1 MGVQGKGGAR
11 EGSVK
16 PSRYLQLALLAVV
29 AVHALAFELQDLDNG
44 HHALGDSEYFAG
56 NGNYAAS
63 SVMPQQVVPLRFTK
77 TSKKECAKACDEE
90 GKCVG
95 FKYGGEGCTLMQ
107 NRPVEQRGTPERMKT
122 LPKNQSRKLKKAAG
136 ARLKFVPNK
145 QAAVATAVLEAEV
158 GRMSNNK
165 LRQVE
170 SVAEEE
176 EGFHLKAARRN
187 PRRAA
192 PRARKVLTLI
202 ARYNLKTKA
211 MKLQIANLPKAT
223 EKRIQ
228 STLQKMPG
236 NSKPGSQQRKANH
249 LWRQAKSDMRQYVKT
264 EIKKFKKNKLKKLQ
278 KRMFKEMGADFVMR
292 DLHKQLRKARANWR
306 KVRAWRMDPS
316 KLGNDAI
323 VSSTESE
330 KADNLPNCAEMRP
343 MCQSDIRVRRQCPHT
358 CKFLQEEKQ
367 EKLDKVVE
375 AEKVIA
381 KREENRAAR
390 ERKIANKYSA
400 RLEHVR
406 AQNAKEKE
414 SEEKLRVKKR
424 KLEKKLGIHPEKLKV
439 KFAGTPAEERQH
451 KLDIKAKAL
460 TAKATQLRKDA
471 TKKIVAGQKVIAKE
485 GATSDK
491 QKKAIAKARIL
502 TPVVEIVNGK
512 PKTVQPDQAGNIAK
526 AKADGKKV
534 QAALSTAVSDIKTG
548 ENELKQS
555 KILFK
560 QAAAVANAKPPMKK
574 KAAKPP
580 SANTQAVQKYGKELV
595 ALEKKAKN
603 ASKDEK
609 VTLSKKAEHL
619 KKKIGELMKPQ
630 FELGESMSAKVAK
643 VFDSLTS
650 PERFITF
657 DKENQCNYNP
667 PAGCG
672 CSGVIQTQQPDPRGG
687 SRRLLADPV
696 NKGACPAMPADCRCE
711 EELDEVSLLQVLDG
725 LSDMERSSM
734 FKGIICR
741 VRTAVVLAQKNDPS
755 LLSHVEKGAVFQKNK
770 KTLGPLLSCVKDSA
784 NEDKACEPYLF
795 GLLGSMN
802 DVMPEVKNLQTKLGV
817 SYQRAV
823 KKKCAAPS

>member
-11 EGSVK
+11 EGSVM

-187 PRRAA
+187 PKRAA
-192 PRARKVLTLI
+192 PRARKALTLI

-249 LWRQAKSDMRQYVKT
+249 LMRHAWRKAKSDMRQYVKK
-264 EIKKFKKNKLKKLQ
+264 EIKKIKLKKLQ

-306 KVRAWRMDPS
+306 KVRAWRMDLS

-330 KADNLPNCAEMRP
+330 KADNLPNC
-343 MCQSDIRVRRQCPHT
+343 
-358 CKFLQEEKQ
+358 
-367 EKLDKVVE
+367 
-375 AEKVIA
+375 
-381 KREENRAAR
+381 
-390 ERKIANKYSA
+390 
-400 RLEHVR
+400 
-406 AQNAKEKE
+406 
-414 SEEKLRVKKR
+414 
-424 KLEKKLGIHPEKLKV
+424 
-439 KFAGTPAEERQH
+439 
-451 KLDIKAKAL
+451 
-460 TAKATQLRKDA
+460 
-471 TKKIVAGQKVIAKE
+471 
-485 GATSDK
+485 
-491 QKKAIAKARIL
+491 
-502 TPVVEIVNGK
+502 
-512 PKTVQPDQAGNIAK
+512 
-526 AKADGKKV
+526 
-534 QAALSTAVSDIKTG
+534 
-548 ENELKQS
+548 
-555 KILFK
+555 
-560 QAAAVANAKPPMKK
+560 
-574 KAAKPP
+574 
-580 SANTQAVQKYGKELV
+580 
-595 ALEKKAKN
+595 
-603 ASKDEK
+603 
-609 VTLSKKAEHL
+609 
-619 KKKIGELMKPQ
+619 
-630 FELGESMSAKVAK
+630 
-643 VFDSLTS
+643 
-650 PERFITF
+650 
-657 DKENQCNYNP
+657 
-667 PAGCG
+667 
-672 CSGVIQTQQPDPRGG
+672 
-687 SRRLLADPV
+687 
-696 NKGACPAMPADCRCE
+696 
-711 EELDEVSLLQVLDG
+711 
-725 LSDMERSSM
+725 
-734 FKGIICR
+734 
-741 VRTAVVLAQKNDPS
+741 
-755 LLSHVEKGAVFQKNK
+755 
-770 KTLGPLLSCVKDSA
+770 
-784 NEDKACEPYLF
+784 
-795 GLLGSMN
+795 
-802 DVMPEVKNLQTKLGV
+802 
-817 SYQRAV
+817 
-823 KKKCAAPS
+823 

>member
-1 MGVQGKGGAR
+1 MGGICAGGKGGAR
-11 EGSVK
+11 EGSVM
-16 PSRYLQLALLAVV
+16 PSRYPQPALLAVV

-187 PRRAA
+187 PKRAA
-192 PRARKVLTLI
+192 PRARKALTLI

-211 MKLQIANLPKAT
+211 MKLQ
-223 EKRIQ
+223 
-228 STLQKMPG
+228 M
-236 NSKPGSQQRKANH
+236 ANH
-249 LWRQAKSDMRQYVKT
+249 LIRHAWRKAKSDMREYVKT

-306 KVRAWRMDPS
+306 KVKGWRMDSS

-343 MCQSDIRVRRQCPHT
+343 MCETDIRIRRQCPHT
-358 CKFLQEEKQ
+358 CKFLQEKKQ

-460 TAKATQLRKDA
+460 T
-471 TKKIVAGQKVIAKE
+471 
-485 GATSDK
+485 
-491 QKKAIAKARIL
+491 
-502 TPVVEIVNGK
+502 
-512 PKTVQPDQAGNIAK
+512 
-526 AKADGKKV
+526 
-534 QAALSTAVSDIKTG
+534 
-548 ENELKQS
+548 
-555 KILFK
+555 
-560 QAAAVANAKPPMKK
+560 
-574 KAAKPP
+574 
-580 SANTQAVQKYGKELV
+580 
-595 ALEKKAKN
+595 
-603 ASKDEK
+603 
-609 VTLSKKAEHL
+609 
-619 KKKIGELMKPQ
+619 
-630 FELGESMSAKVAK
+630 
-643 VFDSLTS
+643 
-650 PERFITF
+650 
-657 DKENQCNYNP
+657 
-667 PAGCG
+667 
-672 CSGVIQTQQPDPRGG
+672 
-687 SRRLLADPV
+687 
-696 NKGACPAMPADCRCE
+696 
-711 EELDEVSLLQVLDG
+711 
-725 LSDMERSSM
+725 
-734 FKGIICR
+734 
-741 VRTAVVLAQKNDPS
+741 
-755 LLSHVEKGAVFQKNK
+755 
-770 KTLGPLLSCVKDSA
+770 
-784 NEDKACEPYLF
+784 
-795 GLLGSMN
+795 
-802 DVMPEVKNLQTKLGV
+802 
-817 SYQRAV
+817 
-823 KKKCAAPS
+823 